1 MIHSIGGGTG
11 SGLGSLIMSKLKE
24 EYPDRIVTTHTIMP
38 SPKVSGTVVE
48 PYNAVLS
55 IHHLI
60 EGTDEVYC
68 MDNEA
73 LYYIC
78 TNTLRLSQASLP
90 DMNYLISSV
99 MSGITTCIRFPGQL
113 NTDLRKIAVNMI
125 PFPR

>member
-1 MIHSIGGGTG
+1 MG
-11 SGLGSLIMSKLKE
+11 KLKE
-24 EYPDRIVTTHTIMP
+24 EYPDRVVTTHTVIP
-38 SPKVSGTVVE
+38 SPKVSSTVVE

-55 IHHLI
+55 LHHLI
-60 EGTDEVYC
+60 EGTDETYT

-78 TNTLRLSQASLP
+78 TNTLRLSQPTLS

-113 NTDLRKIAVNMI
+113 NADLRKIAVNMI